1 MIRLVLFLAL
11 LALTAVAPAA
21 VRQAHASQAHP
32 NQALRPLTSDDRAIL
47 QSIREDPAPK
57 LLLGQAPGLENK
69 HYLAGNEWHLY
80 LYGEKLKGIGGA
92 FMGVG
97 SDQCYLLMG
106 MQRPTLAVLSDYDDV
121 VVAIHSIYFAFFEE
135 APTREE
141 FIALWQQDNAAKALA
156 VLERRLPASADKKG
170 LLRLYRVARAKIAKR
185 LARVAKSFAAHKVA
199 SFVSDNE
206 TYGFIRQL
214 VQAGRVRAVR
224 VDLLANQGVQSIG
237 EAARKLAIPFKVIYL
252 SNAENYWRYTAQ
264 YRSNVAALPI
274 DPQGWLVRTVST
286 WNHNYD
292 YIYDLQPLGNY
303 AAWVSKTWVTG
314 YRDFVRIA
322 IPKADEFR
330 LSSTQP
336 DPEAAEKARAKPGA
350 KSKPPMGAPTPHHA
364 G

>member
-11 LALTAVAPAA
+11 LAATAVAPLA
-21 VRQAHASQAHP
+21 VRQAQASQDLR
-32 NQALRPLTSDDRAIL
+32 ALTADERAIL
-47 QSIREDPAPK
+47 QNIREDQAPK
-57 LLLGQAPGLENK
+57 VLLGQAPGLENK

-80 LYGEKLKGIGGA
+80 LYGETLKGIGGA

-135 APTREE
+135 AATRQE
-141 FIALWQQDNAAKALA
+141 FLALWQQDNAAKAAA
-156 VLERRLPASADKKG
+156 VLERRLPAGADKKG
-170 LLRLYRVARAKIAKR
+170 LQRLYRVGRAKIAKR

-199 SFVSDNE
+199 SFVSDDE
-206 TYGFIRQL
+206 TYSFIRQL
-214 VQAGRVRAVR
+214 VQTGRVRAVR

-303 AAWVSKTWVTG
+303 AAWVAKPWVTG

-322 IPKADEFR
+322 VPKADEFR
-330 LSSTQP
+330 LSSTRP
-336 DPEAAEKARAKPGA
+336 DVEAAEKARAKPGA
-350 KSKPPMGAPTPHHA
+350 KAKPPKATPTPHHA